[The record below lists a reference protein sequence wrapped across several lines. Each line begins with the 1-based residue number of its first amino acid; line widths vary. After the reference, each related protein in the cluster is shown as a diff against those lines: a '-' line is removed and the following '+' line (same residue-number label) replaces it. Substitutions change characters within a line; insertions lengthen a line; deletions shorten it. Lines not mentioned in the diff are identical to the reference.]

1 MRQSCFWWDPEAWN
15 RRRLDTEEIPY
26 YYFCYRVTSG
36 IVAARN
42 STTLITHNWGSKASQ
57 RSHSDVTDH
66 RWLTAEAW
74 PQSPPGLSGFCRGNT
89 GSSKGRHSGAQR
101 VASRSPWTWE
111 APRWPACEQRHEK
124 GVRQWETYFPGET
137 KGAWRRCWLLPRW
150 IRGGI
155 DWCKIILVDLWA
167 PDDFWYC
174 VDGLKGEE
182 ETLSRNLWPQAQR
195 YGKQLKCII

>member
-1 MRQSCFWWDPEAWN
+1 MRPRSMKPQATEEA
-15 RRRLDTEEIPY
+15 EEIPY

-42 STTLITHNWGSKASQ
+42 STTLITHIWGSKASQ

-89 GSSKGRHSGAQR
+89 GSSKGRHSEAQR

-111 APRWPACEQRHEK
+111 APRWPACEQTPWKR
-124 GVRQWETYFPGET
+124 GQAVRNIFARRDKRSMTEVLVVTSVDSRGRWLMQNNPG
-137 KGAWRRCWLLPRW
+137 WPVSPWWLLILCW
-150 IRGGI
+150 WSKRGG
-155 DWCKIILVDLWA
+155 
-167 PDDFWYC
+167 
-174 VDGLKGEE
+174 
-182 ETLSRNLWPQAQR
+182 RNT
-195 YGKQLKCII
+195 